1 MYKVRQL
8 IATLLLFP
16 HLLKFISPQMELM
29 ILPRYMG
36 NHETCSSILF
46 FGNLLYQ
53 YQVTVM
59 VANAPV

>member
-1 MYKVRQL
+1 
-8 IATLLLFP
+8 
-16 HLLKFISPQMELM
+16 MELM